1 MQTTPKLVLILGMSA
16 TGKTRLA
23 RDVSANF
30 NLPLVCRDDIKEII
44 FDKVG
49 WSDREHSKKV
59 GGASFAITDYFV
71 EEQLKSGHSIVLET
85 PLKRQFDN
93 QKFQQWQRKYGFN
106 VLQILCFADGEV
118 VVERFVKRNESGE
131 RHPGHRDEG
140 NLDEFRA
147 DLLKGKAETL
157 DLKGEV
163 IEIDTTNFKKIDYP
177 KIYSQIAEFLE
188 AN

>member
-1 MQTTPKLVLILGMSA
+1 MQATSKLILVLGMPA
-16 TGKTRLA
+16 TGKTHLA
-23 RDVSANF
+23 RDVSAKF

-59 GGASFAITDYFV
+59 GGASFAITDYFI
-71 EEQLKSGHSIVLET
+71 EEQLKSGHSLIVET
-85 PLKRQFDN
+85 PLKPQFDN
-93 QKFQQWQRKYGFN
+93 KKFQDWLRKYDFN

-118 VVERFVKRNESGE
+118 VVERFVKRSESGA

-140 NLDEFRA
+140 NLDEFR
-147 DLLKGKAETL
+147 DVLLKGKAETL
-157 DLKGEV
+157 DLKGEI
-163 IEIDTTNFKKIDYP
+163 IEIDTTDFKKIDYS
-177 KIYSQIAEFLE
+177 KIYSQIDKFLN